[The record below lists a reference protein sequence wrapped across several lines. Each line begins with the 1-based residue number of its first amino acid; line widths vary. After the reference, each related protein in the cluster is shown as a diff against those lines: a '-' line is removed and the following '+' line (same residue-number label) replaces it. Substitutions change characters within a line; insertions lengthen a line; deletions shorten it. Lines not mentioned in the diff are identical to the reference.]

1 MIIVNIQG
9 RFGNQMFGFALYRQ
23 LVKMGKEVYVDLSH
37 NRLDEQMKKERAVFA
52 IEPNIDLFGFEYP
65 VIDDE
70 TAVEYLKNR
79 ENRNLLKRW
88 EYRIFPQKC
97 KCYEEKATA
106 VFDKNVLKLDD
117 VYLNGYWQSEK
128 YFADACKEVRQMY
141 RFPDLFTDYQKRM
154 MEEMAG
160 RQSVS
165 VHIRRGDYLNHPE
178 IYGTTTLDYYR
189 SAMAYMQERR
199 ENIHFYI
206 FTNDIPWAEQ
216 NFEGDNI
223 TIVED
228 SGDLMIGNLDM
239 ALMAECKDNI
249 IANSSFSWWGA
260 WLNRNTEKIVIAP
273 KVWEMN
279 QSTKDIWCEDWIK
292 M

>member
-1 MIIVNIQG
+1 MD
-9 RFGNQMFGFALYRQ
+9 MLYRIKKRKLLGIVLIL
-23 LVKMGKEVYVDLSH
+23 LVLLTMGMEKMRYDRAWREGDCMESLCFTIKNSMSEQVIRCFQDEAQEICYLFLPSYANAGDVHISFTGAYEV
-37 NRLDEQMKKERAVFA
+37 VFA
-52 IEPNIDLFGFEYP
+52 GAQE
-65 VIDDE
+65 
-70 TAVEYLKNR
+70 
-79 ENRNLLKRW
+79 
-88 EYRIFPQKC
+88 
-97 KCYEEKATA
+97 
-106 VFDKNVLKLDD
+106 
-117 VYLNGYWQSEK
+117 
-128 YFADACKEVRQMY
+128 EVRQMY

-154 MEEMAG
+154 LEEIAG
-160 RQSVS
+160 KQSVS

-189 SAMAYMQERR
+189 NAMTYMQDRR

-228 SGDLMIGNLDM
+228 SGDLMTGNLDM

-249 IANSSFSWWGA
+249 IANSSFSWWAA
-260 WLNRNTEKIVIAP
+260 WLNRNEQKIVIAP
-273 KVWEMN
+273 KAWEVN
-279 QSTKDIWCEDWIK
+279 QSTKDIWCENWIK

>member
-23 LVKMGKEVYVDLSH
+23 LIKMGKTVYVDLSH
-37 NRLDEQMKKERAVFA
+37 NRLDEQAKKERAVFA

-65 VIDDE
+65 VIDNE
-70 TAVEYLKNR
+70 TALEYLKDR
-79 ENRNLLKRW
+79 DNRNLFKRW
-88 EYRIFPQKC
+88 EYRIFPQRC

-106 VFDKNVLKLDD
+106 VFDRNVLELDD

-128 YFADACKEVRQMY
+128 YFAGAQEEVRQMY

-154 MEEMAG
+154 LEEIAG
-160 RQSVS
+160 KQSVS

-189 SAMAYMQERR
+189 NAMTYMQDRR

-228 SGDLMIGNLDM
+228 SGNLMTGNLDM

-249 IANSSFSWWGA
+249 IANSSFSWWAA
-260 WLNRNTEKIVIAP
+260 WLNRNEQKIVIAP
-273 KVWEMN
+273 KAWEVN
-279 QSTKDIWCEDWIK
+279 QSTKDIWCENWIK